1 MIIYKC
7 ILSNI
12 FSIFGYINIV
22 LWFNLISDKAKKTLI
37 YVNGSIDGVKEV
49 FWSSLVLD
57 FLFKN
62 ILILL
67 CVFVLIILEVAIR
80 KYIIKKDIF
89 IFPYMKIPQKLFFLY
104 FIVFWLGLMFLIP
117 PLWINFI

>member
-7 ILSNI
+7 VSSNI

-37 YVNGSIDGVKEV
+37 YVNGSIDGIKED

-67 CVFVLIILEVAIR
+67 CIFVLIILEIAIR
-80 KYIIKKDIF
+80 KYIIKKDF
-89 IFPYMKIPQKLFFLY
+89 FSFPYTKIPQKLKILY
-104 FIVFWLGLMFLIP
+104 FIIFWLGQLFLIP
-117 PLWINFI
+117 PLWLSLI